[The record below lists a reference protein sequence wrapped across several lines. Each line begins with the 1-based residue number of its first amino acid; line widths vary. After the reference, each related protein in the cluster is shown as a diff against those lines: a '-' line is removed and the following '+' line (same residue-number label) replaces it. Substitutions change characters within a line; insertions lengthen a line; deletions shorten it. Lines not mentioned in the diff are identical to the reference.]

1 MQDSAAS
8 LEKSMQSIEETGGD
22 PVLFCFYKK
31 LETEK
36 VQKKSSLHTRTQRT
50 RENGS
55 TFLELIFKKK
65 QSEGPLK
72 DMKRN

>member
-22 PVLFCFYKK
+22 PVLFYFYKK

-36 VQKKSSLHTRTQRT
+36 VQKKSSTPHKNSKNSRKWIHIPGI
-50 RENGS
+50 N
-55 TFLELIFKKK
+55 FNKKN
-65 QSEGPLK
+65 SLRGP
-72 DMKRN
+72 